1 MWWARLLNN
10 ISGFLG
16 GVIAPIIGDYESI
29 QTAAVGSGGQSSITF
44 NSIPSTYKHL
54 QVRLLARNGNTGTEY
69 NGSLQFN
76 SDTGSNYSYHLLVGS
91 GSGTPSAG
99 SGANQPSILCYQAPG
114 AGSTANIFGV
124 AVIDILDYANTNKF
138 KTVRSLNGY
147 DRNGSG
153 SVFLWSG
160 NWRNTSA
167 INSMTLTLDNGF
179 VQNSHVALYGIK
191 G

>member
-10 ISGFLG
+10 IAGFLG
-16 GVIAPIIGDYESI
+16 GALVIGDYESI
-29 QTAAVGSGGQSSITF
+29 QTASIGAGGQSSITF

-54 QVRLLARNGNTGTEY
+54 QVRLLARNGNSGTEY
-69 NGSLQFN
+69 NGTMQFN

-99 SGANQPSILCYQAPG
+99 AGANQTSILCFQAPG
-114 AGSTANIFGV
+114 AGSTANIFGA

-153 SVFLWSG
+153 SMFLWSG
-160 NWRNTSA
+160 NWRSTSA
-167 INSMTLTLDNGF
+167 VNSMTINLDNGF
-179 VQNSHVALYGIK
+179 VQYSHVALYGIR